1 MSSTTETAQ
10 PPAPAPAV
18 SAFRRWLR
26 RLTLCGLTCLLLISA
41 SLAFLIGTEH
51 GLELLVRTAGQLAG
65 PYFSAEEAQGRL
77 LDRWRLG
84 DVRIH
89 VKDEVE
95 ITVRDFSFSWQPLAL
110 FQERTLHVN
119 KAAATGLTVRIL
131 DSPKKERKVRKRIV
145 LPELSLPLGVR
156 IDELR
161 VAASKIVA
169 DDGEDAL
176 VIHEAVAQAAAQDDH
191 AEVLRLHADTS
202 QFGADLSG
210 KVRFT
215 GAWPVQ
221 AGGSWSVPDHGI
233 NKLVGTLAAQGDFS
247 KAAVQATMTS
257 PAKVTL
263 QGQVTDIFN
272 ELHWRAAAESGHFR
286 LSDLKI
292 NVPVDGTLRIVEAS
306 GTVKSY
312 RGTVAAEIHHEGY
325 PTVQAEAKVE
335 AADYTGLAV
344 DYLTVR
350 HEASELTLRGRMRW
364 KGGFSWQAELAA
376 KDIDPALAAADWPGK
391 INGHVR
397 SSGLLAAGKQSLEL
411 HLDGVQGELRGQ
423 PFSLGGKLALA
434 DKKLTIDGLELD
446 SALAKARISGTADA
460 AKQISLSV
468 QAEAA
473 DLAAFT
479 PEAGGSLKLEG
490 SAAGPAE
497 NAAVTLHVNGS
508 QLKFRNHALSAL
520 EVTAA
525 ASLTDSG
532 GGLTAQEISV
542 LADGKA
548 ALQLRGSL
556 GWKNGLSWQAELKA
570 AGLDPGLLAPDWPGA
585 INAELRSQGSRT
597 AEKLAAAVQIDKLD
611 GSLRGFPLQG
621 SGKAAFDGTTVTV
634 DGLRLHSGSTFV
646 QASGTADIKQALALS
661 FKAGSDNLAS
671 LAPAAAGSFQLEG
684 AVSGTAQQPALSL
697 TASGSKLRFQDY
709 SLKELKAA
717 VKADVSPSGQVD
729 ADIQAKGLQAKQEQI
744 STASLLL
751 KGSAAQHRLDLAVA
765 GSPGTLRLAAAG
777 GWQEQQWQGQLAE
790 MELENKQFGTWKTAR
805 PADLL
810 LSAQRCSLSG
820 FALAQDKVRAAV
832 SGSWQQGAGWQA
844 QAELEQLS
852 LDLLKKWQ
860 LPVPESFPAMQGVL
874 AVSAAAQSAGAV
886 PQQAELTV
894 SLPELALTAENYDE
908 NDGKTTWRWRDNQI
922 AAKLKNDTLHLTAR
936 TTFQDGSTATL
947 DATASNCGDFRQ
959 PEQMPLSG
967 KAVINIMDIAPLTQL
982 TGYAV
987 QPQGGFGGTVALRGT
1002 AAKPELDGLLALKQ
1016 GLSGEGRIHVPAA
1029 GIDLRALRLAVAGD
1043 GSRNQFDL
1051 AVRSGPGQLR
1061 AQGVVSRSLEKPE
1074 LEAAFS
1080 ITGENFQA
1088 AALPEYN
1095 VLISPDLKLQH
1106 SGKGTVL
1113 SGTIAV
1119 PKARIAPKGFS
1130 GAVSSSKDVVMV
1142 DGGDGPAANSLPFS
1156 ASLALELG
1164 RDVAVDAFG
1173 FRGFLDG
1180 GLKISAKPEQTVTAL
1195 GAIYLRDASVDFE
1208 GVALQLNEG
1217 RIFYQGGPIDQPGL
1231 DIRASKTVNKV
1242 EAGIHLTGSVDDMN
1256 IKLFS
1261 DTPMQDSEI
1270 LSWLLSGQNSMSS
1283 SSREAA
1289 LSPAA
1294 AALSKVGGGALLK
1307 SVNPLAA
1314 IDMEDFL
1321 DVSIGGGK
1329 DASDVSL
1336 VMGKE
1341 IYKDLYIS
1349 YGKDLTGEGGSF
1361 KARYDLKY
1369 GFSVESET
1377 TAKTTGADLMWSLE
1391 R

>member
-1 MSSTTETAQ
+1 MSNMLQDAA
-10 PPAPAPAV
+10 PPAKGRPLLK
-18 SAFRRWLR
+18 RWLR
-26 RLTLCGLTCLLLISA
+26 CGFAGLILLAA
-41 SLAFLIGTEH
+41 SIAALVSTER
-51 GLELLVRTAGQLAG
+51 GLQLLVRTAGQIAG
-65 PYFSAEEAQGRL
+65 PYFSADEAQGRL
-77 LDRWRLG
+77 LDHWRLG
-84 DVRIH
+84 KVRIRI
-89 VKDEVE
+89 KDEVE
-95 ITVRDFSFSWQPLAL
+95 ITVKDFSFAWQPLAL
-110 FQERTLHVN
+110 FQERTLHVSS
-119 KAAATGLTVRIL
+119 AAATGLTVRIL
-131 DSPKKERKVRKRIV
+131 DSHSLKQEKKEHKRIV

-156 IDELR
+156 IDELHLADSR
-161 VAASKIVA
+161 IVTK
-169 DDGEDAL
+169 DGTDAL
-176 VIHEAVAQAAAQDDH
+176 VIHDAFAQAAAQGDH

-233 NKLVGTLAAQGDFS
+233 NQLVGTVAAQGDFS
-247 KAAVQATMTS
+247 KAAVQATMSS

-263 QGQVTDIFN
+263 KGEATDIFN
-272 ELHWRAAAESGHFR
+272 ELHWQAAAESGHFR

-292 NVPVDGTLRIVEAS
+292 NVPVDGALRIVEAS

-325 PTVQAEAKVE
+325 PAVQAEAKVE
-335 AADYTGLAV
+335 AADYTGLKV
-344 DYLTVR
+344 DYFTVK
-350 HEASELTLRGRMRW
+350 HEVSELTLRGDMRW

-391 INGHVR
+391 INGQVR

-434 DKKLTIDGLELD
+434 DKKLAIDGLELD
-446 SALAKARISGTADA
+446 SGIAKARISGTADA

-473 DLAAFT
+473 DLSAFS
-479 PEAGGSLKLEG
+479 PEAGGSLQLEG

-497 NAAVTLHVNGS
+497 NAAVTLHLNGS

-525 ASLTDSG
+525 GSLTDSG

-556 GWKNGLSWQAELKA
+556 GWKGGLSWQAELKA
-570 AGLDPGLLAPDWPGA
+570 AGLDPGLIAPDWPGA

-597 AEKLAAAVQIDKLD
+597 AEKLAAAVQIDRLD

-621 SGKAAFDGTTVTV
+621 GGKAAFDGTTVTV

-646 QASGTADIKQALALS
+646 QASGTANIKQVLALQ

-729 ADIQAKGLQAKQEQI
+729 ANIQAKGVQVKQEQI
-744 STASLLL
+744 SAASLLL
-751 KGSAAQHRLDLAVA
+751 KGSAAQHRLDAAVA

-790 MELENKQFGTWKTAR
+790 MELENKQFGTWKTER

-820 FALAQDKVRAAV
+820 FALTQDKVRAAV

-844 QAELEQLS
+844 QVQAEQLS

-874 AVSAAAQSAGAV
+874 AVSAAAQSTGAL

-894 SLPELALTAENYDE
+894 SLPELALTAENYDADE
-908 NDGKTTWRWRDNQI
+908 EQTTWRWRDNQI

-947 DATASNCGDFRQ
+947 DAAASSCGDFRHS
-959 PEQMPLSG
+959 EQMPLSG

-982 TGYAV
+982 TNYAV
-987 QPQGGFGGTVALRGT
+987 QTQGGFGGTVDLRGT

-1016 GLSGEGRIHVPAA
+1016 GLSGEGKIHVPAA
-1029 GIDLRALRLAVAGD
+1029 GINLRELRLAVNGD
-1043 GSRNQFDL
+1043 GSSNQLDL
-1051 AVRSGPGQLR
+1051 TAGSGQGQLR
-1061 AQGVVSRSLEKPE
+1061 AQGTVSRRPE
-1074 LEAAFS
+1074 QPLAAEFT
-1080 ITGENFQA
+1080 IKGENFQA
-1088 AALPEYN
+1088 ADLPEYN
-1095 VLISPDLKLQH
+1095 VLISPDLQLLH
-1106 SGKGTVL
+1106 NGKGTAI
-1113 SGTIAV
+1113 SGTIVV
-1119 PKARIAPKGFS
+1119 PKAKIAPKGFS
-1130 GAVSSSKDVVMV
+1130 GAVSSSKDVVV
-1142 DGGDGPAANSLPFS
+1142 IDNGGKPPERSLPFS
-1156 ASLALELG
+1156 ATVAVELG
-1164 RDVAVDAFG
+1164 KDVAVDAFG
-1173 FRGFLDG
+1173 LKGYLDG
-1180 GLKISAKPEQTVTAL
+1180 GLKINAKPEQTVTAL
-1195 GAIYLRDASVDFE
+1195 GAIYLRDAFVDFE

-1217 RIFYQGGPIDQPGL
+1217 RIFYQGGPIDKPGL

-1242 EAGIHLTGSVDDMN
+1242 EAGIHLTGSPPDDMN

-1270 LSWLLSGQNSMSS
+1270 LSWLLSGQNGVS
-1283 SSREAA
+1283 SSRKGEAA

-1294 AALSKVGGGALLK
+1294 AALSKIGGGALLK

-1314 IDMEDFL
+1314 IDMEKFV

-1329 DASDVSL
+1329 EASDVSL

-1361 KARYDLKY
+1361 RARYDLKY

>member
-1 MSSTTETAQ
+1 MQESSPQ
-10 PPAPAPAV
+10 PRK
-18 SAFRRWLR
+18 SAFRAAALR
-26 RLTLCGLTCLLLISA
+26 RLALCGLACFLLISA
-41 SLAFLIGTEH
+41 CLAFLIGTER
-51 GLELLVRTAGQLAG
+51 GLQLSVRTADRLAK
-65 PYFSAEEAQGRL
+65 PYFSAEWAEGRL
-77 LDRWRLG
+77 RDQWR
-84 DVRIH
+84 VRNIRIQ
-89 VKDEVE
+89 VTDEVE
-95 ITVRDFSFSWQPLAL
+95 ITVKELSFSWRPQAL
-110 FQERTLHVN
+110 LRERSLHVSS
-119 KAAATGLTVRIL
+119 AAATGLVVRIL
-131 DSPKKERKVRKRIV
+131 DSPKKEKKARKRVV
-145 LPELSLPLGVR
+145 LPELRLPLGVR

-161 VAASKIVA
+161 VTESKIVA
-169 DDGEDAL
+169 ADGEDAL
-176 VIHEAVAQAAAQDDH
+176 RIDELLLQGSASGGQAEITRLKAA
-191 AEVLRLHADTS
+191 TS

-210 KVRFT
+210 KVQFT

-233 NKLVGTLAAQGDFS
+233 NELRGTVAATGDFS
-247 KAAVQATMTS
+247 KAAVQATMSS

-263 QGQVTDIFN
+263 KGEVTEIFN
-272 ELHWRAAAESGHFR
+272 ELHWQAAAETGHFR
-286 LSDLKI
+286 LRDIKVD
-292 NVPVDGTLRIVEAS
+292 VPVDGTLRIIEAA

-312 RGTVAAEIHHEGY
+312 GGVLAAEIHHKGY

-335 AADYTGLAV
+335 AADYTGLKI
-344 DYLTVR
+344 DYLTVK
-350 HEASELTLRGRMRW
+350 HEASELTLRGDMRW
-364 KGGFSWQAELAA
+364 KGGFAWQAQLTA
-376 KDIDPALAAADWPGK
+376 KDIDPALAAADWPGR
-391 INGHVR
+391 INGQVR
-397 SSGLLAAGKQSLEL
+397 SSGKLAAGKQSLEL
-411 HLDGVQGELRGQ
+411 AIDNVRGQLRGQ

-434 DKKLTIDGLELD
+434 DKKLTIDGLALD

-460 AKQISLSV
+460 RKNISLSV

-473 DLAAFT
+473 DLSAFT

-490 SAAGPAE
+490 SAVGPAE
-497 NAAVTLHVNGS
+497 NAAVTLHLNGS
-508 QLKFRNHALSAL
+508 QLKFRDHALSAL

-525 ASLTDSG
+525 ALLTDSG

-570 AGLDPGLLAPDWPGA
+570 AGLDPSLLAPDWPGA
-585 INAELRSQGSRT
+585 INAELRSQGSST
-597 AEKLAAAVQIDKLD
+597 ADSLAAAVQIDRLD

-634 DGLRLHSGSTFV
+634 DRLRLQSGSTFV
-646 QASGTADIKQALALS
+646 QADGRADMAKELALQ

-697 TASGSKLRFQDY
+697 TASGTKLRFQDY

-729 ADIQAKGLQAKQEQI
+729 AEIKADGLQITKDAAI
-744 STASLLL
+744 STALLRA

-820 FALAQDKVRAAV
+820 FALAQDRVRAAV

-874 AVSAAAQSAGAV
+874 AVSAAAQSTGAL
-886 PQQAELTV
+886 PEQAKLTV

-908 NDGKTTWRWRDNQI
+908 DDGKTTWHWRDNQI
-922 AAKLKNDTLHLTAR
+922 AATLKNDTLRLTAR

-947 DATASNCGDFRQ
+947 DAAASNCGDFRQ

-982 TGYAV
+982 SGYVV
-987 QPQGGFGGTVALRGT
+987 QTQGGFGGTVALRGT

-1016 GLSGEGRIHVPAA
+1016 GLSGEGKIHVPAA
-1029 GIDLRALRLAVAGD
+1029 GINLRELRLAVAGD

-1061 AQGVVSRSLEKPE
+1061 AQGVVSRSLRLEKPE
-1074 LEAAFS
+1074 LEATFS

-1095 VLISPDLKLQH
+1095 VLISPDLKLRH
-1106 SGKGTVL
+1106 SGKGTAL
-1113 SGTIAV
+1113 SGTVAV

-1142 DGGDGPAANSLPFS
+1142 DGGEDGPAANSLPFS
-1156 ASLALELG
+1156 AAIALDMG
-1164 RDVAVDAFG
+1164 KDVAVDAFG
-1173 FRGFLDG
+1173 FKGFLDG

-1208 GVALQLNEG
+1208 GVALQLTEG

-1231 DIRASKTVNKV
+1231 DIRASKTVNKI
-1242 EAGIHLTGSVDDMN
+1242 EAGIHLTGGVDDMN

-1270 LSWLLSGQNSMSS
+1270 LSWLLSGQNSMSGS
-1283 SSREAA
+1283 RREAA

-1314 IDMEDFL
+1314 LDMEDFL

-1329 DASDVSL
+1329 EASDVSL

-1341 IYKDLYIS
+1341 IYKDLYLS

-1361 KARYDLKY
+1361 RARYDLKY

-1377 TAKTTGADLMWSLE
+1377 TAKTTGADLIWSLE